1 MTNMK
6 INHVPNWLISVFIM
20 AVVMAA
26 SAALIVG
33 LFQML
38 SWIECAMLAVTGAL
52 LSGGVLFTVTT
63 MYRLS
68 EEK

>member
-1 MTNMK
+1 
-6 INHVPNWLISVFIM
+6 M
-20 AVVMAA
+20 ATVMAA